1 MNPKFKNNKV
11 SRSLQAI
18 LAGSD
23 EEVKNEAGVS
33 EMVAK
38 SEEEKPVEEEVKE
51 EKKEDEEVKDDEKSE
66 EAEEETEEISEEEVE
81 SAKKEDEDE
90 EEPEEVEE
98 VEEEEVSEDEDED
111 EDEEPIAEEE
121 IEEITDDEVEA
132 AKKEMEDD
140 DEEPEE
146 IIDEDEEVAPE
157 EQPIEEVMDEENT
170 AEDEEEPDEDATTE
184 AVASLVKAGFVC
196 SLDGKGKICVTACG
210 EPAEACDCGSEEC
223 PECNPKKEEEA
234 CVTLNPVTDE
244 DKVEAEDVTCVQSGT
259 EEKPFYT
266 VLIKGMPTATICLE
280 DQPNAEAIR
289 GYFLSAD
296 YPRKL
301 ASAMAKGGVKNVLDT
316 QKARMFTAMAEKSAL
331 AQAMKAEAK
340 AEFDK
345 QIAEAVTKM
354 AEKFANSVKLAVAG
368 MNKNFFTEDNDLKA
382 ATYAAFT
389 ELGCNEDV
397 AYDKVNKVFAQADK
411 YFDTV
416 IAKAQELMGKS
427 DEAFAEV
434 AEMVANAG
442 VASKPAKTF
451 ASALADG
458 NNPVIAG
465 MMQTQQKVEAKSES
479 KIRTMRMFR

>member
-1 MNPKFKNNKV
+1 MNPNIKNNKV

-23 EEVKNEAGVS
+23 EEVKNEASVS
-33 EMVAK
+33 EMVA
-38 SEEEKPVEEEVKE
+38 EKEDNDEDVVEETK
-51 EKKEDEEVKDDEKSE
+51 
-66 EAEEETEEISEEEVE
+66 EETEEEPESSEDDSDDDDSEEVEEITEEEVE
-81 SAKKEDEDE
+81 SARKESEDEDE
-90 EEPEEVEE
+90 EEPVEIEDDDEEPVEISDDD
-98 VEEEEVSEDEDED
+98 SEDVESDD
-111 EDEEPIAEEE
+111 DEPIAEED

-132 AKKEMEDD
+132 AREEQEDE
-140 DEEPEE
+140 EEPEE
-146 IIDEDEEVAPE
+146 VIDDDEDVE
-157 EQPIEEVMDEENT
+157 EQPIEDAMDEENS
-170 AEDEEEPDEDATTE
+170 AEEYEDEPDEDATTE
-184 AVASLVKAGFVC
+184 AVASLVKSGFVC

-210 EPAEACDCGSEEC
+210 EPAEDC
-223 PECNPKKEEEA
+223 PECNPKKEDA
-234 CVTLNPVTDE
+234 CVTLNPVSDD

-266 VLIKGMPTATICLE
+266 VLIKGMPTAAICLE

-316 QKARMFTAMAEKSAL
+316 QKARMFVAKAEQSEL
-331 AQAMKAEAK
+331 AQSMKAEAK
-340 AEFDK
+340 ADFDK

-382 ATYAAFT
+382 AAYAAFT
-389 ELGCNEDV
+389 ELGCNESV

-434 AEMVANAG
+434 SEMVANAG
-442 VASKPAKTF
+442 IASKPAKTF
-451 ASALADG
+451 ATAMAEG

-465 MMQTQQKVEAKSES
+465 VMQDQQKVESKAES